1 MGKDGA
7 EAGHVPH
14 KSSGAKVHNSICSE
28 LIKVLDKI
36 VGVLPAIESAR
47 PGYTAGIQELCS
59 LNNTIEKAKLLIQ
72 HCAECSMLYLAITGE
87 SVVLRCERIRSSL
100 KQSLSLVQNMV
111 PQIVAVQIS
120 GVLDYL
126 RDARF
131 VIDST
136 EDEAGKAMLELLG
149 QTDSSEELEF
159 KAFQI
164 AVTNLKI
171 TSPKALLIERRSI
184 KKLLDKIHGNDPKK
198 ERILNYFLYLI
209 KKYGKKVKAD
219 TGEHIKD
226 RRSQDKCLISSP
238 ISAPMERLNVNTPE
252 NIDEATNLGDAH
264 SDSIVSDMP
273 PEEFCCPISLR
284 LMYDPVVIAS
294 GQTFERVSI
303 EKWFSEGHDT
313 CPKTQKKLRDLYMIP
328 NCCMKDLISNWC
340 GNRGINLED
349 PSTPIQ
355 SWDPSRCSSIAS
367 LRNVSAALLDGSSVD
382 YMLQSDHSSAS
393 LFSSDASYCSDSS
406 HVKGIESLKDNRAPL
421 FSWSDDYLSCQS
433 FCNFS
438 HEMYLR
444 FFAKLCE
451 LPLDHRDK
459 AVEDLKILLEGD
471 EEICYAMLSN
481 GFAEALM
488 THLRNAYNLSD
499 IHAQRTGAQV
509 FLAFLSNNRVE
520 LPSLSEDAFK
530 LLTSFLESEIV
541 LEPLMILQ
549 KLSHH
554 PNSKSIIAMSGLP
567 PSIKK
572 ILDCEDQEFLEPSI
586 KILFDLSSHR
596 ELRPHIISSGCIQ
609 KLVPLLHDGR
619 LASFCLKILHN
630 LSDIK
635 EGVVLIAETTG
646 CIASLAELL
655 ETGSREEQE
664 SVVGIFHA
672 LCSQSL
678 EHCLLV
684 MKEGVIP
691 ALVDIS
697 VNGTA
702 KGKENSMMLLHLLK
716 DLRLSGSFET
726 SDHQSGTAPEP
737 AVEDSTDRCIIRQPS
752 SKSSGFFGRKM
763 RSFLKPRSVVLS

>member
-1 MGKDGA
+1 MGSDVA
-7 EAGHVPH
+7 EAVHVPH
-14 KSSGAKVHNSICSE
+14 KSSGAMVHNSICSE
-28 LIKVLDKI
+28 LINVLDKI

-100 KQSLSLVQNMV
+100 KRSLSVVQNMV
-111 PQIVAVQIS
+111 PQILAVQIS

-126 RDARF
+126 KDARF
-131 VIDST
+131 VIDSI

-209 KKYGKKVKAD
+209 KKYGKKMKAD
-219 TGEHIKD
+219 TGEHED
-226 RRSQDKCLISSP
+226 RSPQDKCLISSQ
-238 ISAPMERLNVNTPE
+238 ISAPMERMNVITPE
-252 NIDEATNLGDAH
+252 NNDEATNLGDAQ
-264 SDSIVSDMP
+264 SDSIVSDVL
-273 PEEFCCPISLR
+273 PEEFCCPISSR

-328 NCCMKDLISNWC
+328 NYCMKDLISLWC
-340 GNRGINLED
+340 RNRGINLED

-355 SWDPSRCSSIAS
+355 SWDPSQCSSIAS
-367 LRNVSAALLDGSSVD
+367 LRNVSAALLDGSGGD
-382 YMLQSDHSSAS
+382 YMLQSDHSSVS

-406 HVKGIESLKDNRAPL
+406 HVKGMESLKDNRAPL
-421 FSWSDDYLSCQS
+421 FSWSDDYLRCQS

-451 LPLDHRDK
+451 LPLDHREK

-488 THLRNAYNLSD
+488 TYLKNAYILSD

-520 LPSLSEDAFK
+520 LPALSEDAFK
-530 LLTSFLESEIV
+530 LLTSFLESEIA
-541 LEPLMILQ
+541 LELLMILQ

-554 PNSKSIIAMSGLP
+554 PNSKSIIAMSSLP
-567 PSIKK
+567 LSIQK
-572 ILDCEDQEFLEPSI
+572 ILDCEDQEFLELSV
-586 KILFDLSSHR
+586 KILFDLSSHK
-596 ELRPHIISSGCIQ
+596 ELKPHIISSGCIQ

-619 LASFCLKILHN
+619 LTNFCLEILHN

-672 LCSQSL
+672 LCSHSL

-702 KGKENSMMLLHLLK
+702 KGKENSMKLLHLLK

-726 SDHQSGTAPEP
+726 SDPRSGTAPEP
-737 AVEDSTDRCIIRQPS
+737 AVEDSTGRCIIRQPS
-752 SKSSGFFGRKM
+752 TKSSGFFGRKM
-763 RSFLKPRSVVLS
+763 RSFLKSRSVALS